1 MDESV
6 LGGAVQELNKLT
18 LITDME
24 FGRFAEA
31 LQQGLAVSLAGRP
44 RMVEPGLFAGRLL
57 TGTTGARVR
66 VTRELAEEICAALR
80 KQGYVKDRVL
90 TGSFFADRDRGTVR
104 LGGSLQDLSAAV
116 AQVLSGVYT
125 PRAIP
130 AENAHGGNVTARA
143 DPEKLQKMCIRDRYN
158 SSAEGRQVRKSVL
171 TADLVR
177 FDRHLLAKRAVSCE
191 NRKKKSGRLPPS

>member
-31 LQQGLAVSLAGRP
+31 LQQGLAASLAGRP
-44 RMVEPGLFAGRLL
+44 RTVEPGLFAGRLL

-66 VTRELAEEICAALR
+66 VRRELAEEICAALR

-90 TGSFFADRDRGTVR
+90 TGSFFADRDRGAVR
-104 LGGSLQDLSAAV
+104 LG
-116 AQVLSGVYT
+116 
-125 PRAIP
+125 
-130 AENAHGGNVTARA
+130 
-143 DPEKLQKMCIRDRYN
+143 
-158 SSAEGRQVRKSVL
+158 
-171 TADLVR
+171 
-177 FDRHLLAKRAVSCE
+177 
-191 NRKKKSGRLPPS
+191 